1 MVKARNTLKPSKVV
15 TNRRSG
21 RRPASR
27 IEKQMLRAEPTHLK
41 SLHELQ
47 PASSAA
53 YCALPGHFFD
63 HAASVPV
70 NAVSKQVL
78 SVTTWDGRD
87 VFSLDSK
94 IKQ

>member
-1 MVKARNTLKPSKVV
+1 MVKARNTPKPSKVA

-21 RRPASR
+21 RKPSSR
-27 IEKQMLRAEPTHLK
+27 IEKEILRSKPGHLN
-41 SLHELQ
+41 SRSEQ

-70 NAVSKQVL
+70 NAIPKQVL